1 MKKNITSELLA
12 EFFKWDL
19 AVNMKKRESNTPF
32 LFSLHIQGS
41 RNDLWT
47 ALEKDGIDNPRKW
60 VSDFIRPTCN
70 V

>member
-1 MKKNITSELLA
+1 
-12 EFFKWDL
+12 
-19 AVNMKKRESNTPF
+19 MKKRESNTPF

-47 ALEKDGIDNPRKW
+47 ALEEDGIENPRKW

>member
-1 MKKNITSELLA
+1 MKKYITSELLA

-19 AVNMKKRESNTPF
+19 SVNMKKRESNTPF
-32 LFSLHIQGS
+32 LFSLYIQGS
-41 RNDLWT
+41 RNDLWS
-47 ALEKDGIDNPRKW
+47 ALEKDGIENPRKW